1 MYLGNKEQ
9 ALEICKSNGK
19 SIIDNTNPP
28 TGVTDLSSVF
38 CANVTVTAGKT
49 IKQMYLPAFL
59 ESILPQIGTSI
70 RHRNPMQGIIVVLS
84 RAFVY
89 LNDYTT
95 KRFLKVCLS
104 NSKNKEARKT
114 LWTEK
119 ILSYDFANVTVYV
132 TLRYTVSSN
141 RGNRLLTQ
149 NHKKLSILDVAGV
162 LDLDLPLYCSIK
174 FPYFLCILDDVE
186 TTWTTLDLDLLSIS

>member
-38 CANVTVTAGKT
+38 CANVTVT
-49 IKQMYLPAFL
+49 YL
-59 ESILPQIGTSI
+59 ESILQQIGTSI

-132 TLRYTVSSN
+132 TLRCTVSGN
-141 RGNRLLTQ
+141 RGNRLL
-149 NHKKLSILDVAGV
+149 S
-162 LDLDLPLYCSIK
+162 
-174 FPYFLCILDDVE
+174 
-186 TTWTTLDLDLLSIS
+186 